1 MNSANVTMPPWVFPA
16 TRGKGHHVG
25 VPAIWRK
32 LVKAAGLKGVRV
44 HDLRH
49 GFASFAV
56 ADGDSL
62 YLVGKVLGHTQAS
75 TTQRYAHLQL
85 DPIRAV
91 ADRTSRKLAGAL
103 KGSNKGAKVLKL
115 GDRRRNATS

>member
-1 MNSANVTMPPWVFPA
+1 MRVARFRIVIELRDQSAPQGIRVSW
-16 TRGKGHHVG
+16 TRCNYG
-25 VPAIWRK
+25 
-32 LVKAAGLKGVRV
+32 GVRPWL

-85 DPIRAV
+85 DPVRAV

-115 GDRRRNATS
+115 GDRRRNATK